1 MHCGGTEPD
10 LGLRRSFPRIRT
22 GIFYAGEGLMTREAG
37 RRDRDSTAVLGSLDV
52 ADLSL

>member
-1 MHCGGTEPD
+1 VGELSRTSGFE
-10 LGLRRSFPRIRT
+10 GRSLEFAL